1 MYAIKCVSG
10 VQRLQPSKIRIYFM
24 KFDFKYFLRW
34 THKSKISYF
43 LWHSFSWSP
52 TAQFFQWPGVHVH
65 LLDLVRVP
73 GRRILRESGR
83 QHGAGPQGEDTLR
96 DSGGSR
102 LSNRVQVG
110 LRFGDLLGFCAPG
123 ISSILI
129 LIVPNSSLYYFIFF
143 FPFLTLGFDFL
154 YFSNFAEIKHW
165 SLPEDLPRCAS
176 ICDRGS
182 RGVIHQRWRSLPEI
196 DDGEVRI
203 YLPCSTSADGQF
215 LWLPLPAVHR
225 EIRGGQQCIWRSRGF
240 TAQRDILSQVS

>member
-110 LRFGDLLGFCAPG
+110 LRIGDLLGFCAPG

-143 FPFLTLGFDFL
+143 FPFLTLGFEFYTSQILQKSNIEVYQKIYQGARQFATEDKEVLSISGDIHFRKL
-154 YFSNFAEIKHW
+154 MTEKYVFISPVPHLQTVSFSDCR
-165 SLPEDLPRCAS
+165 SLLSTERFVEDNSAFGVPEDSPLKE
-176 ICDRGS
+176 IF
-182 RGVIHQRWRSLPEI
+182 SLK
-196 DDGEVRI
+196 
-203 YLPCSTSADGQF
+203 
-215 LWLPLPAVHR
+215 
-225 EIRGGQQCIWRSRGF
+225 
-240 TAQRDILSQVS
+240 

>member
-1 MYAIKCVSG
+1 M
-10 VQRLQPSKIRIYFM
+10 
-24 KFDFKYFLRW
+24 
-34 THKSKISYF
+34 
-43 LWHSFSWSP
+43 
-52 TAQFFQWPGVHVH
+52 H

-143 FPFLTLGFDFL
+143 FPFLTLGFEFYTSQILQKSNIEVYQKIYQGARQFATEDQEVLSISGDVHFRKL
-154 YFSNFAEIKHW
+154 MTEKYVFISPVPHLQTVSFSDCR
-165 SLPEDLPRCAS
+165 SLLSTERFVEDNSAFGVPEDSPLKE
-176 ICDRGS
+176 IF
-182 RGVIHQRWRSLPEI
+182 SLK
-196 DDGEVRI
+196 
-203 YLPCSTSADGQF
+203 
-215 LWLPLPAVHR
+215 
-225 EIRGGQQCIWRSRGF
+225 
-240 TAQRDILSQVS
+240 